1 MLLNRRGFMVGAA
14 GAATG
19 IALGSHS
26 ALAAESVQLR
36 AMWWGS
42 NDRSKRTLAVAKLFE
57 EKNPDIRI
65 VGESLSGD
73 GYWTKLATQMAGRA
87 IADIFQL
94 EPSTFPIIPSA
105 VPAWRSTPSSLRHS
119 TSTPSART
127 C

>member
-1 MLLNRRGFMVGAA
+1 MLLNRRGFIVGAA

-19 IALGSHS
+19 IALSSRSGLS
-26 ALAAESVQLR
+26 AESVQLR

-94 EPSTFPIIPSA
+94 EPSTISDYSKRGACMALDPFI
-105 VPAWRSTPSSLRHS
+105 SS
-119 TSTPSART
+119 
-127 C
+127 